1 MPCIKLGEPATFV
14 GGKVFEKPAAP
25 AALAAVKARQEA
37 VQLWGRGS
45 LAILNLPRICRTCRI
60 CPRRDRFRDEPDAPE
75 QPASV
80 GLVRLSSEGL
90 PHGVVES
97 ACADGAEAVERAVF
111 HGVGDEVAEHGSSV
125 FGLGLSWPSELLCD
139 YSGNCSSAS
148 RVGAFPD
155 PPLDDGIA
163 ASAGAGA
170 SRSALTGIRPVGGGF
185 RLSILVPLAAFSRHV
200 MLSLSKH
207 LRPFSYAQGGRMG
220 QSKDP
225 ALS

>member
-1 MPCIKLGEPATFV
+1 MPCIKLGEPATCV

-45 LAILNLPRICRTCRI
+45 LAILNLPRICRI
-60 CPRRDRFRDEPDAPE
+60 CPRRDWFRDEPDAPE

-80 GLVRLSSEGL
+80 GLVRLSSERL

-111 HGVGDEVAEHGSSV
+111 HGVGEEVVEYGSSV

-139 YSGNCSSAS
+139 YSGNRSSAS

-170 SRSALTGIRPVGGGF
+170 SRSLSHKSLRRYMGVG
-185 RLSILVPLAAFSRHV
+185 LV
-200 MLSLSKH
+200 
-207 LRPFSYAQGGRMG
+207 
-220 QSKDP
+220 
-225 ALS
+225 

>member
-139 YSGNCSSAS
+139 YSGNRSSAS

-170 SRSALTGIRPVGGGF
+170 SRSARYGHPACRWWISAFDSRATCGVFPPCHAEPVEA
-185 RLSILVPLAAFSRHV
+185 S
-200 MLSLSKH
+200 
-207 LRPFSYAQGGRMG
+207 
-220 QSKDP
+220 
-225 ALS
+225 

>member
-1 MPCIKLGEPATFV
+1 MHCIKLGEPATCV
-14 GGKVFEKPAAP
+14 GGKVFEKPAA
-25 AALAAVKARQEA
+25 LVAVKARQEA

-45 LAILNLPRICRTCRI
+45 LAILNLPRICRTC
-60 CPRRDRFRDEPDAPE
+60 PRRDRFRDEPDAPE

-80 GLVRLSSEGL
+80 GLVRLNSEGL

-125 FGLGLSWPSELLCD
+125 FRLGLSWPSELLCD
-139 YSGNCSSAS
+139 YSGNRSSAS

-170 SRSALTGIRPVGGGF
+170 SRSLSHEVSLTSVWGLGPGWSGCERGCSWREGWV
-185 RLSILVPLAAFSRHV
+185 
-200 MLSLSKH
+200 
-207 LRPFSYAQGGRMG
+207 LRCQVDG
-220 QSKDP
+220 
-225 ALS
+225 